1 LQDENIG
8 EASGAAAGEDQ
19 HKSGCD
25 SPSKGAGEKSVRSSG
40 GGAMCS
46 PRAEKRRKCESSSS
60 PPLNE
65 PVRAKDSAGTSC
77 SKTAGKDG
85 KEASVEQKDA
95 RKASK
100 ERASGVKEP
109 AIAAKETPQEAAG
122 STVPDP
128 LAAAAAAAAT
138 AAAAAALAAVINS
151 ASVTKSAGDGPGSDL
166 RSASAGDEVSGVGDT
181 SAGSK
186 EREMVEDSGNKSCE
200 KAGASTRARRSST
213 RTSTGDLAK
222 SPEKKTGIKRQR

>member
-1 LQDENIG
+1 
-8 EASGAAAGEDQ
+8 
-19 HKSGCD
+19 
-25 SPSKGAGEKSVRSSG
+25 
-40 GGAMCS
+40 MCS

-186 EREMVEDSGNKSCE
+186 EREMVEGSGNKSCE